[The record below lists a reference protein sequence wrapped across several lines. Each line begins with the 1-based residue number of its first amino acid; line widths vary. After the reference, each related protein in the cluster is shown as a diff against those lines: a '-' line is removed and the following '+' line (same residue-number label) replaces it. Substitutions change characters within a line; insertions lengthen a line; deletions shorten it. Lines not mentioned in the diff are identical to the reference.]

1 MLRQQKHH
9 AILVHCRTGSL
20 EKKENPRYRVG
31 LVHCRTGS
39 LEIKLT
45 LFTDFLIV
53 HCRTGSLEITE
64 KRIQSVI
71 FVHCRTGSLEMIL
84 VPDFVNGGV
93 HCCTAYLIR
102 VPIVVL
108 QIRVGFFVRLV
119 KHHTSDG
126 GVRIESNCTDVE
138 SSTSYPLTL
147 GLVFHN

>member
-1 MLRQQKHH
+1 MLNES
-9 AILVHCRTGSL
+9 A
-20 EKKENPRYRVG
+20 
-31 LVHCRTGS
+31 
-39 LEIKLT
+39 T
-45 LFTDFLIV
+45 LF
-53 HCRTGSLEITE
+53 R
-64 KRIQSVI
+64 R
-71 FVHCRTGSLEMIL
+71 VHCRTGSLEMIL

>member
-9 AILVHCRTGSL
+9 AI
-20 EKKENPRYRVG
+20 

-53 HCRTGSLEITE
+53 QCRTGSLEITE

-119 KHHTSDG
+119 KHHTRDG